1 MSSNRRRGSSWRSL
15 MRKARRK
22 LAWSTHSSAS
32 PASPAGTQ
40 ARSRAL
46 ALYDLASQVTIVAAV
61 LYFWG
66 TAALAGEAAALDL
79 SVGLLQKELWATIAH
94 GLQGAV
100 GASFLLPV
108 TDASFE
114 GTWPILA
121 QMAAGSLLGTA
132 FLTWGTRNTPH
143 RPLVLRLWCATLFGL
158 WIAVHS
164 MLLVGAQVTAF
175 KACLNTG
182 NCTLHLAAAE
192 VSFELSKDRLETS
205 RGVIQSSGA
214 SHLVLLTP
222 NGVVAIPM
230 AHVRL
235 IRTADLQA
243 IFRVEDFL
251 RQHPSLPLQS
261 TQ

>member
-1 MSSNRRRGSSWRSL
+1 MSSDRRRGSSWRSL
-15 MRKARRK
+15 MSKARRK
-22 LAWSTHSSAS
+22 LAWPSRLGARSMPPVGS
-32 PASPAGTQ
+32 Q
-40 ARSRAL
+40 ARSRAQ

-61 LYFWG
+61 LYYWG

-79 SVGLLQKELWATIAH
+79 SVGFLQKELWSTIAH
-94 GLQGAV
+94 GLQVAV

-108 TDASFE
+108 TDARFE

-121 QMAAGSLLGTA
+121 QVAAGALLGTV
-132 FLTWGTRNTPH
+132 FLAWGTRDTPH

-164 MLLVGAQVTAF
+164 MLLVGAQITAF
-175 KACLNTG
+175 KTCLNIG
-182 NCTLHLAAAE
+182 NCKLHFAAAE
-192 VSFELSKDRLETS
+192 VSFELSADQLEKS

-235 IRTADLQA
+235 IRTAELQT
-243 IFRVEDFL
+243 IFRVEEFL
-251 RQHPSLPLQS
+251 RQSPSAPLQS